1 MGSIGT
7 LVACILAGVLLKRSG
22 VLQSDD
28 ATAFNKLI
36 IYFFIPVI
44 SLLHIPTMTL
54 NSDLIWLSISPFI
67 VFLAAFLFFGLFR
80 STSLISKESSA
91 ALTLTCGISSTS
103 FVGFPIF
110 EMLYGDQ
117 GLSYGIFLSLG
128 GTILVFNT
136 IGIGYLLMYSSKST
150 MSWSL
155 MMEKFFSF
163 FPFIV
168 FVIAL
173 LCNVLEISF
182 HSSATKILR
191 QLASPFSVIA
201 LLAIGLQMEL
211 KTFTD
216 YKFEILIGQLFK
228 LVLAPLII
236 YLIVWVIFGRTDLLA
251 KICVLGAGIGS
262 MNAISILAA
271 EKNVQPKLSILMP
284 AIGIPLSV
292 FSLFIIDN
300 LLN

>member
-7 LVACILAGVLLKRSG
+7 LAICLISGIILKRFG
-22 VLQSDD
+22 VVRADD
-28 ATAFNKLI
+28 ATALNKLI

-54 NSDLIWLSISPFI
+54 SSDLIWLTISPFI
-67 VFLAAFLFFGLFR
+67 VFLSAFLFFNIFR
-80 STSLISKESSA
+80 TTSLISKESSV

-110 EMLYGDQ
+110 EILYGDQ

-136 IGIGYLLMYSSKST
+136 IGIGYLLMHSSKSD
-150 MSWSL
+150 MSWRL
-155 MMEKFFSF
+155 MLKKFFSF
-163 FPFIV
+163 FPFII
-168 FVIAL
+168 FLAAL
-173 LCNVLEISF
+173 ICNVLEVSF
-182 HSSATKILR
+182 HLSVIKILR

-201 LLAIGLQMEL
+201 LLAIGLQIEL
-211 KTFTD
+211 KSLSQ
-216 YKFEILIGQLFK
+216 YRFEIFIGQLFK
-228 LVLAPLII
+228 LVLAPIII
-236 YLIVWVIFGRTDLLA
+236 YLIVWQLFDRTDLLA

-262 MNAISILAA
+262 MNAISILTV
-271 EKNVQPKLSILMP
+271 EKGVEPKLSILMP

-292 FSLFIIDN
+292 LSLFIIDN
-300 LLN
+300 LLK